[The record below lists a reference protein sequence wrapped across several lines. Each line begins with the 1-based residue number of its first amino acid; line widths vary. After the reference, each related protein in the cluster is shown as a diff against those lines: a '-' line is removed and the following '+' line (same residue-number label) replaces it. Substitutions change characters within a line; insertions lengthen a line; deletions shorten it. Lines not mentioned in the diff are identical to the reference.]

1 MTKKDLLTEMLH
13 ANNGYLLTSEVVEA
27 DISKAYLAEY
37 VKENNLER
45 VAHGVYISDEIWEDE
60 LFITSL
66 KNKKIVYS
74 HETAL
79 MLHGL
84 MEREVSAYSVTVPR
98 GYNSRTLTEKGYQ
111 VYTQQ
116 PDLYHIGITSVED
129 NFGNIVPVYDLER
142 TICDIVKRKKKMDIQ
157 IFQTALKE
165 YALNKDKN
173 LHNLMKYAKQFN
185 VEEQVRSYIEVL
197 L

>member
-1 MTKKDLLTEMLH
+1 MLH
-13 ANNGYLLTSEVVEA
+13 ANNGYLLTSDVIEA

-45 VAHGVYISDEIWEDE
+45 VAHGVYISDEVWEDE
-60 LFITSL
+60 MFITAL
-66 KNKKIVYS
+66 KHKKIVYS

-84 MEREVSAYSVTVPR
+84 MEREVVSYSVTVPR
-98 GYNSRTLTEKGYQ
+98 GYNSRTLREKGYR

-116 PDLYHIGITSVED
+116 PDLYHIGITSVQND
-129 NFGNIVPVYDLER
+129 FGNIVPVYDMER
-142 TICDIVKRKKKMDIQ
+142 TICDIIKKKKQLDIQ

-165 YALNKDKN
+165 YVLKKNKN
-173 LHNLMKYAKQFN
+173 VHNLMRYAKQLN
-185 VEEQVRSYIEVL
+185 AEEQVRNYIEVL